1 MPSKSKSQ
9 QRLMGAAYAAK
20 KNKTTIKELSPELQ
34 KILKSMNKKQL
45 KEFAKTKHSK
55 LPEHTKSAATNDL
68 FKAFAKVAMHKLSSC
83 SEKNCGTSA
92 KMNNKNDDKGVKE
105 KKVQEAGKKV
115 KIVESLG
122 GTKPVKTTKKS
133 TALNLKQYKTK
144 KTAAGNIS
152 FVEALNYGN
161 PSPLT
166 PIYARY
172 GKFLD
177 DKNAKFL
184 KDQELKKALKGNTL
198 FDFII
203 DPVAEGKLDAQADA
217 RAFSSLPN
225 KRKANRAAY
234 ARAYDRALRKEL
246 GHSTMLEKTEDWLKD
261 HKDVLTQGGISA
273 LAGLGSYGVSKALG
287 GNEWVNAGAGITTGA
302 LTYALQDKRVRNA
315 IAELLA
321 QVSNKVKA

>member
-20 KNKTTIKELSPELQ
+20 KNKTPIKELSPELQ

-68 FKAFAKVAMHKLSSC
+68 FKSFAKVAMHKLSGC

-144 KTAAGNIS
+144 KSAADMVAIEQFKPVTAEQLNPFYQPPTDWVNGPGK
-152 FVEALNYGN
+152 ALDKMVA
-161 PSPLT
+161 PFKSPHRAFHDLST
-166 PIYARY
+166 SE
-172 GKFLD
+172 K
-177 DKNAKFL
+177 L
-184 KDQELKKALKGNTL
+184 KDLL
-198 FDFII
+198 
-203 DPVAEGKLDAQADA
+203 
-217 RAFSSLPN
+217 
-225 KRKANRAAY
+225 
-234 ARAYDRALRKEL
+234 
-246 GHSTMLEKTEDWLKD
+246 STWYMKN
-261 HKDVLTQGGISA
+261 KDVLQQGGIST
-273 LAGLGSYGVSKALG
+273 LAGLGGYGVSKALG
-287 GNEWVNAGAGITTGA
+287 GNEWVNAGVGVGTGA

-315 IAELLA
+315 IAKLLA

>member
-20 KNKTTIKELSPELQ
+20 KNKTPIKELSPELQ

-45 KEFAKTKHSK
+45 QEFAKTKHSK

-144 KTAAGNIS
+144 KSAADMVAP
-152 FVEALNYGN
+152 FK
-161 PSPLT
+161 SPHRAFHDLST
-166 PIYARY
+166 SE
-172 GKFLD
+172 K
-177 DKNAKFL
+177 L
-184 KDQELKKALKGNTL
+184 KDLL
-198 FDFII
+198 
-203 DPVAEGKLDAQADA
+203 
-217 RAFSSLPN
+217 
-225 KRKANRAAY
+225 
-234 ARAYDRALRKEL
+234 
-246 GHSTMLEKTEDWLKD
+246 STWYMKN
-261 HKDVLTQGGISA
+261 KDVLQQGGIST
-273 LAGLGSYGVSKALG
+273 LAGLGGYGVSKALG
-287 GNEWVNAGAGITTGA
+287 GNEWLNAGVGVGTGA

-315 IAELLA
+315 IAKLLA
-321 QVSNKVKA
+321 QVSSKVKA